1 MFSNSS
7 EYSSYNEFA
16 IFLFFFISEHFQ
28 ILLFLK
34 HGFKDKRFANLF
46 RKVVKIPKVWI
57 FGKRQ
62 DLK

>member
-1 MFSNSS
+1 MFSKPS

-46 RKVVKIPKVWI
+46 PKWSKFRKFEYLESAKT
-57 FGKRQ
+57 
-62 DLK
+62 